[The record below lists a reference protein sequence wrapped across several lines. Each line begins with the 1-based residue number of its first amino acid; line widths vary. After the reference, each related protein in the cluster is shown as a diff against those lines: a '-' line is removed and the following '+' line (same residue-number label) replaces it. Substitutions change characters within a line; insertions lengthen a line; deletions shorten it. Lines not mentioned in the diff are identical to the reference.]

1 MLTDE
6 VSEGTDSLFSDA
18 ESVVGDVVALFLC
31 TREDGSIAR
40 LWEAVSY
47 THLDVYKRQ
56 MFASITMY
64 QYRLIRRIQHDF

>member
-31 TREDGSIAR
+31 TREGGSMAR
-40 LWEAVSY
+40 LWEEEENITLQLSF
-47 THLDVYKRQ
+47 TEWDKR
-56 MFASITMY
+56 
-64 QYRLIRRIQHDF
+64 

>member
-40 LWEAVSY
+40 LWEEEENITLQVSF
-47 THLDVYKRQ
+47 TEWDKR
-56 MFASITMY
+56 
-64 QYRLIRRIQHDF
+64 

>member
-31 TREDGSIAR
+31 TREDGIIAR
-40 LWEAVSY
+40 LWEEEENITLQVSF
-47 THLDVYKRQ
+47 TEWDKR
-56 MFASITMY
+56 
-64 QYRLIRRIQHDF
+64 